1 MGKWRIENRVC
12 LNLFLYL
19 CYITF
24 LYKYFIKEK
33 SIIFYNK
40 ISNPEQRTQKRKKE
54 KKKKKK
60 INVRRKESRKKREF
74 IVAINL
80 EKEKR
85 KKKVQEFNVA
95 KNLEFDIAKKKTL

>member
-33 SIIFYNK
+33 SIIIFNK
-40 ISNPEQRTQKRKKE
+40 IKWCGKKQRATWGIWSSGAKNPEKEKE
-54 KKKKKK
+54 KKKKNLMWEEK
-60 INVRRKESRKKREF
+60 
-74 IVAINL
+74 NL
-80 EKEKR
+80 EKKRVYICNKPRKR
-85 KKKVQEFNVA
+85 KE
-95 KNLEFDIAKKKTL
+95 KKKSSAV

>member
-40 ISNPEQRTQKRKKE
+40 ISNLEQRTQKRKR
-54 KKKKKK
+54 KKKK

-85 KKKVQEFNVA
+85 KKKSSGV
-95 KNLEFDIAKKKTL
+95 